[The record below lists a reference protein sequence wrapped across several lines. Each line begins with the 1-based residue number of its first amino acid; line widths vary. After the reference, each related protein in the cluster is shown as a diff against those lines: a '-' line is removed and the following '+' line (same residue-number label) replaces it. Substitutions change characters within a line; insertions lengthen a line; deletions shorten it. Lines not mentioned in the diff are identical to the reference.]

1 VYKQDTH
8 KHALHN
14 YMYIVML

>member
-8 KHALHN
+8 NHALHN